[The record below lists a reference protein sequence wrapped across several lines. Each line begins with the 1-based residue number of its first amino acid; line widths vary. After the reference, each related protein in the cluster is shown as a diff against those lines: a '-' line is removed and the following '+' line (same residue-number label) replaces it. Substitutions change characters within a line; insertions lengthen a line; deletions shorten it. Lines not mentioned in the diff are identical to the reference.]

1 MYVIF
6 FIVTVYLE
14 IPVKSN
20 AIDLHKIATKIR
32 TETSL

>member
-1 MYVIF
+1 MYVVF
-6 FIVTVYLE
+6 FIVTAYLE

-20 AIDLHKIATKIR
+20 TTDLHKIATKIR